1 MTQEFDDW
9 ERYDLALERIREIS
23 LDRSVPVIYQEFFE
37 KEAAFIVQMCG
48 LGKSFF
54 SPGAKAPD

>member
-48 LGKSFF
+48 LREKLLQEIADKSI
-54 SPGAKAPD
+54 